1 MQHAVIQQWLRKKAA
16 ADAATGVL
24 FSIGCLLLGGLVLV
38 ITFFFTYAVVWFG
51 FNAGV
56 SGFSEL
62 FFGRRLHLTHAGIV
76 AVSLSFVALLFWANQ
91 RISREYLGT
100 LPRRNYPGP
109 GAGWIG
115 LPGALI
121 SLLAYPGAST
131 RMIAD
136 LLLTGPRL
144 VAIAWSNTTKSTRLC
159 RLDVAACSRV
169 LAVLLRKAG
178 RVSFA
183 ELTMTA
189 ELSNP
194 FQVFR
199 QLRSLDGVVFLKEEP
214 AGLSLTSELRREL
227 ADVLGPSAQVE
238 PLASGEPE
246 PINLPTGTIYHLLG
260 VPPAASPEEIEVAY
274 RNWMTQSCARQTA
287 KVDSA
292 ARQQQLDEQVEAV
305 NRAYEAFLAAH
316 ESDQAKDDA
325 ANIQNL
331 WEQFKGAERSSS
343 PQSAKPHEQS

>member
-1 MQHAVIQQWLRKKAA
+1 MQHAAIQQWLKKKAA

-24 FSIGCLLLGGLVLV
+24 FSIGCLLLGGIVLV
-38 ITFFFTYAVVWFG
+38 ISFFFTYAVVWFG

-76 AVSLSFVALLFWANQ
+76 ALSLSFVALLFWANQ
-91 RISREYLGT
+91 RISRESLGT

-109 GAGWIG
+109 GPGWIG

-131 RMIAD
+131 RMITD

-144 VAIAWSNTTKSTRLC
+144 VSTAWSNTTKSTRLF

-183 ELTMTA
+183 ELTMSA
-189 ELSNP
+189 ELPNP
-194 FQVFR
+194 FRVFR

-238 PLASGEPE
+238 PLASVEPE
-246 PINLPTGTIYHLLG
+246 PINFPPGTIYHLLG
-260 VPPAASPEEIEVAY
+260 VPPVASPEEIEVAY
-274 RNWMTQSCARQTA
+274 RNWMKQSCARQA
-287 KVDSA
+287 AELENA
-292 ARQQQLDEQVEAV
+292 ARNQQLDEQVKAV
-305 NRAYEAFLAAH
+305 NRAYEAFLAANKL
-316 ESDQAKDDA
+316 DQIEEDTKQVE
-325 ANIQNL
+325 NV
-331 WEQFKGAERSSS
+331 WEQFKRAGKR
-343 PQSAKPHEQS
+343 